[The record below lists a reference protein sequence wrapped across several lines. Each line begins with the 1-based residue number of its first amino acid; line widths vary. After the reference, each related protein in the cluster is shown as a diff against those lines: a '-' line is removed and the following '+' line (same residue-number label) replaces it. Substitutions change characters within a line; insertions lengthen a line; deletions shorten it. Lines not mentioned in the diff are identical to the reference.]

1 MRAWRAMA
9 RWLPGLLVTAVTLL
23 AFLPSLQGEFLNWD
37 DDENFLFN
45 PHYRG
50 LGWTQIRW
58 MFTATHSGLY
68 IPVTWLTLGLDHV
81 LWGLDPRG
89 YHLTS
94 VVLHA
99 LNATLFYLLARRLLA
114 TGLAAP
120 PGAVSWGAVVAAL
133 FFSLHPLRVESV
145 AWATERRDVV
155 VGLLGLLTVSAYLR
169 AWRQGA
175 GGRLHRGWYWAA
187 VGCFALALLSKSI
200 AVGLPVGLLALY
212 LFPLR
217 RAAAPPGA
225 RAPHLAALAAEKLPF
240 LALAAG
246 ISAVT

>member
-1 MRAWRAMA
+1 MRARGVWA
-9 RWLPGLLVTAVTLL
+9 RWLPGALVAALTVLT
-23 AFLPSLQGEFLNWD
+23 FLPSLQGEFVNWD

-81 LWGLDPRG
+81 LWGMDPRG

-94 VVLHA
+94 LVLHA

-120 PGAVSWGAVVAAL
+120 PGAVSWGRVMITVVPWPTVDRTRTLPPCIWTARYTSARPI
-133 FFSLHPLRVESV
+133 PLPSGL
-145 AWATERRDVV
+145 VV
-155 VGLLGLLTVSAYLR
+155 
-169 AWRQGA
+169 
-175 GGRLHRGWYWAA
+175 
-187 VGCFALALLSKSI
+187 
-200 AVGLPVGLLALY
+200 
-212 LFPLR
+212 
-217 RAAAPPGA
+217 
-225 RAPHLAALAAEKLPF
+225 
-240 LALAAG
+240 
-246 ISAVT
+246 